1 MIMLHS
7 TGTNDVTVLSNV
19 FIDRF
24 MPRAGGEFV
33 KVYIYLLR
41 MLGSP
46 QEAFGLSQM
55 ADSLYCTEGDIL
67 RALKYW
73 ENEKLVSLFYEGNT
87 LTGITLQAPWNQEEA
102 PVAAGT
108 EEHSAIQ
115 PTGGFSAQMKN
126 PADSE
131 NTAQTSPI
139 GALGSYDMDSNP
151 VTDSNT
157 RELSSPA
164 TVPSKS
170 LSESRHLT
178 PDRVKELK
186 QNEDIV
192 QLLYIAEQYL
202 GKTLTPTETRKIL
215 FFYDELH
222 MSVDLI
228 DYLIEYCVGRDH
240 RSIRYIETV
249 ALAWKEEGIT
259 TVEMAKDSTS
269 RYSKE
274 YFTVLKAMGITNRN
288 PADTEIA
295 LINTWTKEYGFTMD
309 LIQEACS
316 RTVLQTGQ
324 PSFPYTD
331 KILQSWNKKKIRTLE
346 DVRLQDAQHQ
356 KRKLEKTASKPAQQ
370 PKATNRFNNFHQR
383 DYDFAEYEKR
393 LLNNTNN

>member
-1 MIMLHS
+1 MITLHS
-7 TGTNDVTVLSNV
+7 TEANDVTVLSNV

-55 ADSLYCTEGDIL
+55 ADSLLCTEGDIL

-73 ENEKLVSLFYEGNT
+73 ENEKLVSLIYEGNA
-87 LTGITLQAPWNQEEA
+87 LTGITLLTPRNKADEISVNAEQDFPVQENPLSNLENA
-102 PVAAGT
+102 AAVSSQDTAFPV
-108 EEHSAIQ
+108 
-115 PTGGFSAQMKN
+115 PDRTGS
-126 PADSE
+126 S
-131 NTAQTSPI
+131 S
-139 GALGSYDMDSNP
+139 
-151 VTDSNT
+151 
-157 RELSSPA
+157 SSPA
-164 TVPSKS
+164 PSKP

-249 ALAWKEEGIT
+249 AMAWKEEGIT

-274 YFTVLKAMGITNRN
+274 YFSVLKAMGITNRN
-288 PADTEIA
+288 PSDAEIS
-295 LINTWTKEYGFTMD
+295 LINTWTRDYGFSME

-324 PSFPYTD
+324 PSFPYAD
-331 KILQSWNKKKIRTLE
+331 KILQRWKDKNIRTLG

-356 KRKLEKTASKPAQQ
+356 KRKLEKAVSKADK
-370 PKATNRFNNFHQR
+370 PKSAAPNRFNNFHQR
-383 DYDFAEYEKR
+383 DYDFAEYEKK
-393 LLNNTNN
+393 LLNKPN

>member
-1 MIMLHS
+1 MITLHS
-7 TGTNDVTVLSNV
+7 TEANDVTVLSNV

-55 ADSLYCTEGDIL
+55 ADSLLCTEGDIL

-73 ENEKLVSLFYEGNT
+73 ENEKLVSLIYEGNA
-87 LTGITLQAPWNQEEA
+87 LTGITLLTPRNKADEISVNAEQDFPVQENPLSNLENA
-102 PVAAGT
+102 AAVSSQDAAFPV
-108 EEHSAIQ
+108 
-115 PTGGFSAQMKN
+115 PDRTGS
-126 PADSE
+126 S
-131 NTAQTSPI
+131 S
-139 GALGSYDMDSNP
+139 
-151 VTDSNT
+151 
-157 RELSSPA
+157 SSPA
-164 TVPSKS
+164 PSKP
-170 LSESRHLT
+170 LSESRHIT
-178 PDRVKELK
+178 PDQVKELK

-249 ALAWKEEGIT
+249 AMAWKEEGIT

-324 PSFPYTD
+324 PSFPYAD
-331 KILQSWNKKKIRTLE
+331 KILQSWSKKKIRTLE

-356 KRKLEKTASKPAQQ
+356 KRKLEKAAKTPAPL

-383 DYDFAEYEKR
+383 DYDFAEYEKK
-393 LLNNTNN
+393 LLNNSTN

>member
-1 MIMLHS
+1 MITLHS
-7 TGTNDVTVLSNV
+7 TRTSDVTVLSNI

-24 MPRAGGEFV
+24 MPRANGEFV

-41 MLGSP
+41 MLESP

-55 ADSLYCTEGDIL
+55 ADSLFCTEGDIL

-73 ENEKLVSLFYEGNT
+73 ENEKLVSLSYEANV
-87 LTGITLQAPWNQEEA
+87 LTGITLQTPWNEITTIAAAAEPTVIPAAA
-102 PVAAGT
+102 PQIEDSASSETAA
-108 EEHSAIQ
+108 
-115 PTGGFSAQMKN
+115 P
-126 PADSE
+126 
-131 NTAQTSPI
+131 
-139 GALGSYDMDSNP
+139 
-151 VTDSNT
+151 
-157 RELSSPA
+157 SSPE
-164 TVPSKS
+164 TVSSRPA
-170 LSESRHLT
+170 SEIKPLT
-178 PDRVKELK
+178 LDRVKELK

-249 ALAWKEEGIT
+249 A
-259 TVEMAKDSTS
+259 M
-269 RYSKE
+269 
-274 YFTVLKAMGITNRN
+274 
-288 PADTEIA
+288 
-295 LINTWTKEYGFTMD
+295 TKEYGFTMD

-324 PSFPYTD
+324 PSFPYAD
-331 KILQSWNKKKIRTLE
+331 KILRSWNKKNIRTLE

-356 KRKLEKTASKPAQQ
+356 KRKLEKAVNKPAPQ
-370 PKATNRFNNFHQR
+370 PKASNRFNNFHQR
-383 DYDFAEYEKR
+383 DYDFAEYEKK
-393 LLNNTNN
+393 LLNNSTN

>member
-1 MIMLHS
+1 MITLHS
-7 TGTNDVTVLSNV
+7 TEANDVTVLSNV

-55 ADSLYCTEGDIL
+55 ADSLLCTEGDIL

-73 ENEKLVSLFYEGNT
+73 ENEKLVSLIYEGNA
-87 LTGITLQAPWNQEEA
+87 LTGITLLTPRNKADEISVNAEQDFPVQENPLSNLENA
-102 PVAAGT
+102 AAVSSQDTAFPV
-108 EEHSAIQ
+108 
-115 PTGGFSAQMKN
+115 PDRTGS
-126 PADSE
+126 S
-131 NTAQTSPI
+131 S
-139 GALGSYDMDSNP
+139 
-151 VTDSNT
+151 
-157 RELSSPA
+157 SSPA
-164 TVPSKS
+164 PSKP

-249 ALAWKEEGIT
+249 AMAWKEEGIT

-288 PADTEIA
+288 PSDAEIS
-295 LINTWTKEYGFTMD
+295 LINTWTRDYGFAME

-324 PSFPYTD
+324 PSFPYAD
-331 KILQSWNKKKIRTLE
+331 KILQRWKDKNIRTLG

-356 KRKLEKTASKPAQQ
+356 KRKLEKAVSKADK
-370 PKATNRFNNFHQR
+370 PKSAAPNRFNNFHQR
-383 DYDFAEYEKR
+383 DYDFAEYEKK
-393 LLNNTNN
+393 LLNKPN

>member
-1 MIMLHS
+1 MITLHS
-7 TGTNDVTVLSNV
+7 TEANDVTVLSNV

-55 ADSLYCTEGDIL
+55 ADSLLCTEGDIL

-73 ENEKLVSLFYEGNT
+73 ENEKLVSLIYEGNA
-87 LTGITLQAPWNQEEA
+87 LSGITHLTPRNKADEISVNAEQDFPVQENPLSNLENA
-102 PVAAGT
+102 AAVSSQDTAFPV
-108 EEHSAIQ
+108 
-115 PTGGFSAQMKN
+115 PDRTGS
-126 PADSE
+126 S
-131 NTAQTSPI
+131 S
-139 GALGSYDMDSNP
+139 
-151 VTDSNT
+151 
-157 RELSSPA
+157 SSPA
-164 TVPSKS
+164 PSKP

-249 ALAWKEEGIT
+249 AMAWKEEGIT

-324 PSFPYTD
+324 PSFPYAD
-331 KILQSWNKKKIRTLE
+331 KILQSWSKKKIRTLE

-356 KRKLEKTASKPAQQ
+356 KRKLEKAAKTPAPL

-383 DYDFAEYEKR
+383 DYDFAEYEKK
-393 LLNNTNN
+393 LLNNSTN

>member
-1 MIMLHS
+1 MITLHS
-7 TGTNDVTVLSNV
+7 TEANDVTVLSNV

-55 ADSLYCTEGDIL
+55 ADSLLCTEGDIL

-73 ENEKLVSLFYEGNT
+73 ENEKLVSLIYEGNA
-87 LTGITLQAPWNQEEA
+87 LTGITLLTPRNKADEISVNAEQDFPVQENPLSNLENA
-102 PVAAGT
+102 AAVSSKDTAFPV
-108 EEHSAIQ
+108 
-115 PTGGFSAQMKN
+115 PDRTGS
-126 PADSE
+126 S
-131 NTAQTSPI
+131 S
-139 GALGSYDMDSNP
+139 
-151 VTDSNT
+151 
-157 RELSSPA
+157 SSPA
-164 TVPSKS
+164 PSKT

-249 ALAWKEEGIT
+249 AMAWKEEGIT

-324 PSFPYTD
+324 PSFPYAD
-331 KILQSWNKKKIRTLE
+331 KILQSWSKKKIRTLE

-356 KRKLEKTASKPAQQ
+356 KRKLEKAAKTPAPL

-383 DYDFAEYEKR
+383 DYDFAEYEKK
-393 LLNNTNN
+393 LLNNSTN

>member
-1 MIMLHS
+1 MIKLHS
-7 TGTNDVTVLSNV
+7 TGQSDATILSNI

-24 MPRAGGEFV
+24 MPKANGEFV

-41 MLGSP
+41 MLDRPES
-46 QEAFGLSQM
+46 FGLSQM
-55 ADSLYCTEGDIL
+55 ADSLFCTEGDIL

-73 ENEKLVSLFYEGNT
+73 ENEKLVTLSYEGT
-87 LTGITLQAPWNQEEA
+87 ELAGITLQAPWNQPDVLATVVPGKHYTSYLAEPPADYHTAAPGVPADGADSTMKPLRADASSLYDADAPVPEA
-102 PVAAGT
+102 PA
-108 EEHSAIQ
+108 
-115 PTGGFSAQMKN
+115 N
-126 PADSE
+126 P
-131 NTAQTSPI
+131 
-139 GALGSYDMDSNP
+139 
-151 VTDSNT
+151 
-157 RELSSPA
+157 
-164 TVPSKS
+164 
-170 LSESRHLT
+170 LSESRPLT

-186 QNEDIV
+186 QNEDII

-249 ALAWKEEGIT
+249 AMAWKDEGIT

-274 YFTVLKAMGITNRN
+274 YFSVLKAMGITNRN
-288 PADTEIA
+288 PSDVEITM
-295 LINTWTKEYGFTMD
+295 INTWTRDYGFTME

-324 PSFPYTD
+324 PSFPYAD
-331 KILQSWNKKKIRTLE
+331 KILQRWKDKNIRTLE
-346 DVRLQDAQHQ
+346 DVRFQDAQHQ
-356 KRKLEKTASKPAQQ
+356 KRKLEKAAAKQTT
-370 PKATNRFNNFHQR
+370 PKTSAPNRFNNFHQR

-393 LLNNTNN
+393 LLNKSN